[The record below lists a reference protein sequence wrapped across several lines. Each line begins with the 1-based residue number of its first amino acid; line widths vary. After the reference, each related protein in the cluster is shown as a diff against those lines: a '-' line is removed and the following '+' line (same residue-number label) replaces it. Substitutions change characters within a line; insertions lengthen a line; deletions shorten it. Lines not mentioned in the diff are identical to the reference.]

1 MNIEIKESM
10 VQYFI
15 QTRVGG
21 GAEIKKKHIYYVDK
35 IAMKNY
41 ENSNK
46 WSVLHFM
53 EVGIKIQRKH
63 IYFGDKIAMKIF

>member
-21 GAEIKKKHIYYVDK
+21 GAEIQRKHIYYVDK
-35 IAMKNY
+35 IAMKR
-41 ENSNK
+41 SRVTSQLTK
-46 WSVLHFM
+46 CV
-53 EVGIKIQRKH
+53 
-63 IYFGDKIAMKIF
+63 